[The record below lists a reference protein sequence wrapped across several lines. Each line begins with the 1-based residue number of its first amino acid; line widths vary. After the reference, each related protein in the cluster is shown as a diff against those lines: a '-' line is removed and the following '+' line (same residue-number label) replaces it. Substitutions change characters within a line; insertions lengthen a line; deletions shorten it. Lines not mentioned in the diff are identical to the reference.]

1 METEIMLTTFDN
13 PFDPFDE
20 FVPWF
25 LFDVEK
31 GYNTCSKLA
40 RIAHISDEM
49 STIEDKRETERA
61 IDEII
66 NYDFLNIYK
75 KVTRN
80 TENDSAPL
88 SESDTETEKE
98 TETEEN
104 IN

>member
-1 METEIMLTTFDN
+1 MKTETMLTTFDN

-31 GYNTCSKLA
+31 GYYTCNKLA
-40 RIAHISDEM
+40 RIARSSEEF
-49 STIEDKRETERA
+49 STIEDKEETERA

-75 KVTRN
+75 KVTRT
-80 TENDSAPL
+80 TED
-88 SESDTETEKE
+88 
-98 TETEEN
+98 EEDVQEN
-104 IN
+104 